1 MRNGLEKQF
10 ISLKA
15 IIDCNIETL
24 GKLFIQSDQ
33 LAELSAK
40 MGEQLDNK
48 ELKTELDDS
57 RSEINDSIKAL
68 LKQTKTLFETY
79 KKLVD
84 KIFR

>member
-1 MRNGLEKQF
+1 MRNGLAKQF
-10 ISLKA
+10 ISLKE
-15 IIDCNIETL
+15 IIDGNVDTL
-24 GKLFIQSDQ
+24 GKLFTQSDQ

-40 MGEQLDNK
+40 MGELDNK
-48 ELKTELDDS
+48 ELKKELDDS
-57 RSEINDSIKAL
+57 RSEINNSIKAL

>member
-1 MRNGLEKQF
+1 MRNGLEQQF

-15 IIDCNIETL
+15 IIDGNIETL
-24 GKLFIQSDQ
+24 HKLFTQSDQ

>member
-10 ISLKA
+10 ISLKE
-15 IIDCNIETL
+15 IIDRNIETL
-24 GKLFIQSDQ
+24 GKLFTQSDQ

-40 MGEQLDNK
+40 MGELDNK
-48 ELKTELDDS
+48 ELKKELDDS
-57 RSEINDSIKAL
+57 RSEINNSIKAL